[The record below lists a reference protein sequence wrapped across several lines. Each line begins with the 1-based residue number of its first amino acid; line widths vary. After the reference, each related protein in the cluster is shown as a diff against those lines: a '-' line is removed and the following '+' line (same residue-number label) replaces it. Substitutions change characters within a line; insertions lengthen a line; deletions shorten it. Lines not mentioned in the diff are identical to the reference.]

1 MRVGFRSLRASIV
14 LALRALAGIPSSAAT
29 QPPTAGSD
37 LRAVRARAPR
47 TQLRTG
53 QPANAANPHTLRPP
67 VTPSVVNPAVAFFT
81 LAPCRVFDSRL
92 PADAPALSTGVARSI
107 QVTGACG
114 VLAAAKMVAVNL
126 TATHATAAGSIE
138 LYRGDGS
145 AAGLADLPF
154 AAE

>member
-14 LALRALAGIPSSAAT
+14 LALRAFAGIPSSAAT
-29 QPPTAGSD
+29 PPPTAGSD

-53 QPANAANPHTLRPP
+53 QPANAANTHTLRPP

-92 PADAPALSTGVARSI
+92 PADAPALSTGVARAI
-107 QVTGACG
+107 QVSGTCG
-114 VLAAAKMVAVNL
+114 GPAAAKTVSVNR
-126 TATHATAAGSIE
+126 TATQATAAGLDE
-138 LYRGDGS
+138 PYR
-145 AAGLADLPF
+145 
-154 AAE
+154 